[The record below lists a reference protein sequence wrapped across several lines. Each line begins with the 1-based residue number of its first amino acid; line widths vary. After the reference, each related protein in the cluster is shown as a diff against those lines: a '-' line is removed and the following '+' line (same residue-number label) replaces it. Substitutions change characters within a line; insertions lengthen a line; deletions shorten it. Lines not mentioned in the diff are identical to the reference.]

1 MVRRQK
7 KPALFQ
13 SPGESRGI
21 FLLGVLLSNYNKTGP
36 TEFDK
41 LYKHPKGKKALAIC
55 PRFDYNPHEKKIFKL
70 RYRET
75 GKIAHREGCVASHP
89 QSVCLAGI
97 RQDIFSYPA
106 NTYGKGGNQMRLKAQ
121 IMDEA
126 ALKRALMRISH
137 EIVERNKGV
146 ENLVLVGILR
156 RGEPT
161 ARIIRENIRKIEDV
175 ELPCGS
181 IDIGFYRDDLQELT
195 ENPVVR
201 KAELPFDVTNRDVVL
216 VDDVIYTGR
225 TARAAIEAVFSCGR
239 PRSIQLAVVVDRGHR
254 ELPIRADYVGKNMPT
269 SRSELVE
276 VRLPEY
282 DGETGVF
289 LMAP

>member
-1 MVRRQK
+1 MQFAHASTIIHTKRRFLSFGTER
-7 KPALFQ
+7 PAKSLI
-13 SPGESRGI
+13 G
-21 FLLGVLLSNYNKTGP
+21 
-36 TEFDK
+36 
-41 LYKHPKGKKALAIC
+41 KGAARRIRNC
-55 PRFDYNPHEKKIFKL
+55 
-70 RYRET
+70 
-75 GKIAHREGCVASHP
+75 
-89 QSVCLAGI
+89 VCLAGN
-97 RQDIFSYPA
+97 RQGIFFA
-106 NTYGKGGNQMRLKAQ
+106 RAYGEGGIGVKLKAQ

-126 ALKRALMRISH
+126 ALRRALMRISH
-137 EIVERNKGV
+137 EIAERNKGV

-156 RGEPT
+156 RGEPI
-161 ARIIRENIRKIEDV
+161 ARIIRENIQKIEDMT
-175 ELPCGS
+175 LPCGS
-181 IDIGFYRDDLQELT
+181 IDIRFYRDDLTELT

-201 KAELPFDVTNRDVVL
+201 KTELPFDVTNKDVVL
-216 VDDVIYTGR
+216 VDDVLYTGR

-254 ELPIRADYVGKNMPT
+254 ELPIRADYVGKNIPT